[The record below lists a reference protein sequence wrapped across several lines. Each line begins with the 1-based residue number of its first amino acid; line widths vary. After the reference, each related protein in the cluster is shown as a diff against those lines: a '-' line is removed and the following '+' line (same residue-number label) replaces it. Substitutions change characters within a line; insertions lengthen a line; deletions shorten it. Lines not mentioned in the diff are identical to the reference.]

1 MEYLKKEKQK
11 KKEYF
16 LGLDPVYMLFRPG
29 GVVQVPRVW
38 TSPTWSEFPWVPYS
52 VPKDIQAWSFF

>member
-16 LGLDPVYMLFRPG
+16 LGLNPVYMLFRPG

-38 TSPTWSEFPWVPYS
+38 TSPTWSVLP
-52 VPKDIQAWSFF
+52 